1 MKNILK
7 TLVLAIVAITFNA
20 CEETLIVY
28 DQGQFAQINNASA
41 TSITENS
48 GTIVTIEAILAMPAT
63 SSVTINLEATGAD
76 ASRFSLTP
84 STITIAAGETS
95 GSADFMAIDNDDI
108 DGDVDVTIALASSS
122 SVPVGIGGEGTPE
135 GAASKVI
142 TIVDDNVP
150 CNDIFVSIT
159 TDRWGGETSWQ
170 ITDGTGAVVASDGPY
185 VNLPANG
192 DSATYDNTVNLP
204 DGCYTFTI
212 FDSYGDGQDY
222 GTYSVTCGALVHAS
236 GGGDM
241 DDANMSESTDFC
253 VNL

>member
-1 MKNILK
+1 MKNIFK
-7 TLVLAIVAITFNA
+7 TLILAVVAITFNG
-20 CEETLIVY
+20 CEEDLIIF
-28 DQGQFAQINNASA
+28 DAGQFAQINNAAA

-48 GTIVTIEAILAMPAT
+48 GVVVPIEVILAMPA
-63 SSVTINLEATGAD
+63 SSDVTINLEGTGAD

-84 STITIAAGETS
+84 STITIPAGETS
-95 GSADFMAIDNDDI
+95 GSAEFMAIDNDDI
-108 DGDVDVTIALASSS
+108 DGDVDVTVALSSSS
-122 SVPVGIGGEGTPE
+122 SVPVGIGGEGTAE

-150 CNDIFVSIT
+150 CNDVVVEIV

-170 ITDGTGAVVASDGPY
+170 ITDGTGAIVASDGPY

-192 DSATYDNTVNLP
+192 DSETYTTTVFLE

-222 GTYSVTCGALVHAS
+222 GTYSVTCGALVHAE

-241 DDANMSESTDFC
+241 EDGNMSESTDFC
-253 VNL
+253 VNI